1 MPPDA
6 CFMNERLQKHL
17 LDALEAAQAALEF
30 VGDTDAAHDASN
42 RMLRSAVERQLM
54 VLGEA
59 SRRAIDAEPGL
70 RERLPDLVYAVGLRN
85 RLVHGYD
92 TVDDEIVH
100 DTICSDLPGLVVAL
114 RVLMETHGES
124 GV

>member
-1 MPPDA
+1 MTD
-6 CFMNERLQKHL
+6 RLQKHL
-17 LDALEAAQAALEF
+17 LDAIEAAQAALEF
-30 VGDTDAAHDASN
+30 IGDADAAQYASN

-59 SRRAIDAEPGL
+59 SRRALDTEPGL
-70 RERLPDLVYAVGLRN
+70 RERLPDLAFAVSLRN

-100 DTICSDLPGLVVAL
+100 DTIRGDLPSLIAAL
-114 RVLMETHGES
+114 RALLDGEA
-124 GV
+124 GA

>member
-1 MPPDA
+1 MTD
-6 CFMNERLQKHL
+6 RLQKHL
-17 LDALEAAQAALEF
+17 LDAVDAAESVLEF
-30 VGDTDAAHDASN
+30 MGTADLAQYSAS

-59 SRRAIDAEPGL
+59 ARRALDAEPAL
-70 RERLPDLVYAVGLRN
+70 RERLPDLAFAVGLRN

-100 DTICSDLPGLVVAL
+100 DTVRADIPGLIAAL
-114 RVLMETHGES
+114 RTLLDDVGA
-124 GV
+124 

>member
-1 MPPDA
+1 MT
-6 CFMNERLQKHL
+6 ERLQKHL
-17 LDALEAAQAALEF
+17 LDAAEAARAVLEF
-30 VGDTDAAHDASN
+30 MGDADAGQYAAN

-59 SRRAIDAEPGL
+59 SRRALDADPGL
-70 RERLPDLVYAVGLRN
+70 RDRLPDLVFAVGLRN

-100 DTICSDLPGLVVAL
+100 DTVRADLPGLVADLRAL
-114 RVLMETHGES
+114 LDDEG
-124 GV
+124 GA